1 MQLTPFLSRVLAAL
15 SVTVLL
21 AACSTRG
28 DVVSQEYMTLELDGR
43 NLVLPVSITA
53 LAFSSTR
60 RVDTLTVGARERE
73 DLRSQGFSF
82 QLGGGN
88 LRPGT
93 YTAGDSV
100 LRANYHGEMAGDT
113 GRAVY
118 AADGSAGTRFTVTLT
133 AIGRDGVQGTL
144 SGTLL
149 RQGSGPGPE
158 LMTVSN
164 GRFAARY
171 HQDAGGNR

>member
-1 MQLTPFLSRVLAAL
+1 MQLTHSLSRVLAAL

-43 NLVLPVSITA
+43 NLVLPVSVTA
-53 LAFSSTR
+53 LAFGATR

-82 QLGGGN
+82 QLGGN

-113 GRAVY
+113 GRVVY
-118 AADGSAGTRFTVTLT
+118 AADGSAGTRFTVTLA
-133 AIGRDGVQGTL
+133 AIGRDGVEGTF

-149 RQGSGPGPE
+149 RQGGGPGPE

-171 HQDAGGNR
+171 HQDAGVDR

>member
-1 MQLTPFLSRVLAAL
+1 MQLTHLLFRILATLSLA
-15 SVTVLL
+15 VLL

-43 NLVLPVSITA
+43 SLVLPVSVTA
-53 LAFSSTR
+53 LAFGSTR

-73 DLRSQGFSF
+73 DLRSQGVAF

-88 LRPGT
+88 LRLGI

-100 LRANYHGEMAGDT
+100 LRANYHGKSGGET
-113 GRAVY
+113 PTLVY
-118 AADGSAGTRFTVTLT
+118 AADGSLGTRFTVTLT
-133 AIGRDGVQGTL
+133 AIGRDGVKGTF

-149 RQGSGPGPE
+149 RSGDGPE
-158 LMTVSN
+158 PEFMTVSN

-171 HQDAGGNR
+171 HRDANGDR